1 MKIIYQM
8 IIRIIMTRTKRKYK
22 NKRPKTLRYRRMGG
36 DGNDGGEA
44 ASGGAPHKN
53 KLKIDPVPEN
63 PKVKKEMERGI
74 KNTIQARVSNKH
86 PIQLKTH
93 PHPPAAAGKP
103 FVGLNCSPIVK
114 NKRVLKRSC
123 MPGSVLIR
131 IRDEYNKDHPKDK
144 ISTGNTNYKQLW
156 IALYMRLSDCQTES
170 CWLKQI
176 DNATLRQQIQ
186 DEIFAPKHPEEWQK
200 NPNEWL
206 SNFDIMKVLKQYER
220 PYKNFKLLGPTTIDF
235 DLRPDA
241 MGGSCVSNELCQISL
256 RDLRKRGKTK
266 IAIVFNLDKHTGNG
280 IHWMSAFVDLDEKF
294 VYYFDSAANPVPE
307 EIKTLIKRLQKQA
320 RELTPSPIRLKY
332 YTNVP
337 KNHQRTSTEC
347 GMYSLFFIITML
359 TGEIEFDKSL
369 TLPEKLTLFSKVQ
382 IPDKYVEKYR
392 EKYFN

>member
-1 MKIIYQM
+1 MKIIYRM
-8 IIRIIMTRTKRKYK
+8 IIRIIMTRTKKKYK
-22 NKRPKTLRYRRMGG
+22 HKQLKTLRLMRGG
-36 DGNDGGEA
+36 T
-44 ASGGAPHKN
+44 SHKN
-53 KLKIDPVPEN
+53 KLQIDPIPEN
-63 PKVKKEMERGI
+63 PKAKKEMELGI
-74 KNTIQARVSNKH
+74 KKTIQARVSNKH
-86 PIQLKTH
+86 PIQLKAVAAA
-93 PHPPAAAGKP
+93 PQAAAGKT
-103 FVGLNCSPIVK
+103 FVGLNCSPTVK
-114 NKRVLKRSC
+114 NKRVLNRSC

-144 ISTGNTNYKQLW
+144 ISTDNTNYKQLW

-176 DNATLRQQIQ
+176 DNTTLRQQIQ

-220 PYKNFKLLGPTTIDF
+220 TYKNFKLLGPTTIDF
-235 DLRPDA
+235 DLRPNS
-241 MGGSCVSNELCQISL
+241 MGGTCVSNELCQISL
-256 RDLRKRGKTK
+256 RDLRNRGKTK
-266 IAIVFNLDKHTGNG
+266 IAIVFNLDKHTGSG
-280 IHWMSAFVDLDEKF
+280 THWMSAFIDLDEKF

-307 EIKTLIKRLQKQA
+307 EIKTLVKRLQKQA
-320 RELTPSPIRLKY
+320 RELTPSPITLKY

-337 KNHQRTSTEC
+337 KNHQKTSTEC

-369 TLPEKLTLFSKVQ
+369 TLSEKLTLFSKVQ

>member
-1 MKIIYQM
+1 MKIIYRM
-8 IIRIIMTRTKRKYK
+8 IIRIIMTRTKKKYK
-22 NKRPKTLRYRRMGG
+22 HKQLKTLRRMGG
-36 DGNDGGEA
+36 DA

-53 KLKIDPVPEN
+53 KLQIDPIPEN
-63 PKVKKEMERGI
+63 PKAKKEMERGI
-74 KNTIQARVSNKH
+74 KNTIQTRVSNKH
-86 PIQLKTH
+86 PIQLKALT
-93 PHPPAAAGKP
+93 PTKP
-103 FVGLNCSPIVK
+103 FVGLNCSPTVK

-131 IRDEYNKDHPKDK
+131 IRDEYNKDHPKDR

-176 DNATLRQQIQ
+176 DNTTLRQQIQ

-220 PYKNFKLLGPTTIDF
+220 TYRNFKLLGPTTIDF
-235 DLRPDA
+235 DLRPNV

-256 RDLRKRGKTK
+256 RDLRNRGKTK
-266 IAIVFNLDKHTGNG
+266 IAIVFNLDKHTGSG
-280 IHWMSAFVDLDEKF
+280 THWMSAFIDLDEKF

-307 EIKTLIKRLQKQA
+307 EIKTLVKRLQKQA

-369 TLPEKLTLFSKVQ
+369 TLAEKLTLFSKVQ